1 MELELENTE
10 DHIGEIIIIK
20 KVKIKKKM
28 IQNDLIW

>member
-20 KVKIKKKM
+20 KVKFLKKWFKM
-28 IQNDLIW
+28 I

>member
-20 KVKIKKKM
+20 KVKIKKM
-28 IQNDLIW
+28 IQNDLI